1 MPAVEASP
9 FGDLKKLAQM
19 SPIVSS
25 ETKITITDALD
36 AIQEGKTLLK
46 VFEFVL

>member
-9 FGDLKKLAQM
+9 FGDLKQLAQK

-25 ETKITITDALD
+25 ETNISIPDALD
-36 AIQEGKTLLK
+36 AIQ
-46 VFEFVL
+46 